1 MISSYRPPL
10 QNSEYFLNNIT
21 VMIEFFADT
30 YDNYLIMGDFNLEQ
44 SYPSLKA
51 FLNSSNLYNLIK
63 SNTCFKGK
71 GSSIDLFLTN
81 RKYSFKFSGSYE
93 TGINDHHHMIHTM
106 LKSCFNNPEPKLL
119 NYRDFKHFLQENLAK
134 LSVIVETHMMILI
147 TFLHQS

>member
-1 MISSYRPPL
+1 
-10 QNSEYFLNNIT
+10 
-21 VMIEFFADT
+21 MIEFFADT

-71 GSSIDLFLTN
+71 GSCIDLFLTN

-93 TGINDHHHMIHTM
+93 TSPYDLHNV
-106 LKSCFNNPEPKLL
+106 K
-119 NYRDFKHFLQENLAK
+119 NL
-134 LSVIVETHMMILI
+134 
-147 TFLHQS
+147 F